1 MSQFATTYNEFS
13 LRSESSIPSRK
24 RCRREGGKWTR
35 SGCLT
40 CKRRRKR
47 CDEAKPGCQNC
58 ARLGLSCEGYGSV
71 WAKPLDPGA
80 QVFQQVGLSKR
91 RRISRSHSASVGS
104 DGSSQDH
111 PSPKLTSFPSN
122 SLNTSCSSMS
132 KYDADETRWWEV
144 GWRIADNR
152 NDTEKSVTAPHN
164 DRSGVITKSF
174 GYISHLTAL
183 ETLYLQYYVERGSKL
198 LANLENEENPLRSL
212 LIPRAHSSPLLMN
225 ALCALSAIHLANRTS
240 DSLCAQTAA
249 ADYYI
254 QTMRGV
260 RIALTERSTD
270 KFPEDALLSVALL
283 CKFEIVRGSV
293 KQWTVHLHALG
304 KLILSRGGFDSLS
317 QDTAH
322 FLRGLDRANFQFSFV
337 YGQNLAK
344 LTNPRLI
351 TAALSDLNHAEI
363 TRLDIYIG
371 YTERIIKLCAR
382 IADLPLL
389 YGDPVAL
396 GLEIHTIDESLRNWT
411 KYLPSYIIPKGT
423 TEENLT
429 RLHMV
434 AECFCN
440 AAYIYLHSTLE
451 RMMRGLTQRAFSIWT
466 SFISLSKRGAVERC
480 LRTIRSSPLDD
491 HCEYSALTFPLF
503 ITGCECE
510 ETIDRELIMRSLTQL
525 EGNFG
530 IGNVKRAKELLNILW
545 TGEKLHWLDVLEH
558 LKWDLILT

>member
-1 MSQFATTYNEFS
+1 
-13 LRSESSIPSRK
+13 
-24 RCRREGGKWTR
+24 
-35 SGCLT
+35 
-40 CKRRRKR
+40 
-47 CDEAKPGCQNC
+47 
-58 ARLGLSCEGYGSV
+58 
-71 WAKPLDPGA
+71 
-80 QVFQQVGLSKR
+80 
-91 RRISRSHSASVGS
+91 
-104 DGSSQDH
+104 
-111 PSPKLTSFPSN
+111 
-122 SLNTSCSSMS
+122 MS
-132 KYDADETRWWEV
+132 KHDADETCWLEV
-144 GWRIADNR
+144 DWKIADNR
-152 NDTEKSVTAPHN
+152 NDIENSVTPSDN
-164 DRSGVITKSF
+164 DRSSVITRPL
-174 GYISHLTAL
+174 GYTSHLTAL

-198 LANLENEENPLRSL
+198 LANLENDENPLRSL

-249 ADYYI
+249 ASYYI

-260 RIALTERSTD
+260 RTALTECSSN

-293 KQWTVHLHALG
+293 RQWTVHLHALG
-304 KLILSRGGFDSLS
+304 KLILSCGGFDSLS

-322 FLRGLDRANFQFSFV
+322 FLRGLLV

-371 YTERIIKLCAR
+371 YTERIIRLCAR

-389 YGDPVAL
+389 CADPVAL

-411 KYLPSYIIPKGT
+411 KYVPSYIIPKGT

-429 RLHMV
+429 RLRMV

-451 RMMRGLTQRAFSIWT
+451 RMMRGFTQRASSFWT

-480 LRTIRSSPLDD
+480 LRIIRSSPLDD

-510 ETIDRELIMRSLTQL
+510 ETIDRELIMQSLTQL
-525 EGNFG
+525 EVNFG

>member
-1 MSQFATTYNEFS
+1 
-13 LRSESSIPSRK
+13 
-24 RCRREGGKWTR
+24 
-35 SGCLT
+35 
-40 CKRRRKR
+40 
-47 CDEAKPGCQNC
+47 
-58 ARLGLSCEGYGSV
+58 
-71 WAKPLDPGA
+71 
-80 QVFQQVGLSKR
+80 
-91 RRISRSHSASVGS
+91 
-104 DGSSQDH
+104 
-111 PSPKLTSFPSN
+111 
-122 SLNTSCSSMS
+122 MS
-132 KYDADETRWWEV
+132 KYDTDETCWLEV
-144 GWRIADNR
+144 GWRIADHE
-152 NDTEKSVTAPHN
+152 NDTEEPATTTPNDKS
-164 DRSGVITKSF
+164 RVITKPF
-174 GYISHLTAL
+174 GYISHLTYL
-183 ETLYLQYYVERGSKL
+183 ETIYLQYYVERGSKL

-240 DSLCAQTAA
+240 DSLYAQTAA

-260 RIALTERSTD
+260 RTALTERSAD

-293 KQWTVHLHALG
+293 RQWTVHLNALG
-304 KLILSRGGFDSLS
+304 KLLLSRGGFDSLS
-317 QDTAH
+317 QDTAD
-322 FLRGLDRANFQFSFV
+322 FLRGLFV

-344 LTNPRLI
+344 LTNPKLI
-351 TAALSDLNHAEI
+351 TAALSNLSHAEI
-363 TRLDIYIG
+363 TRLDIYVG

-389 YGDPVAL
+389 CADPVAL
-396 GLEIHTIDESLRNWT
+396 GLEIHAIDESLRNWT

-429 RLHMV
+429 RLRMV
-434 AECFCN
+434 AECFCD

-451 RMMRGLTQRAFSIWT
+451 RMMRGPTQRASPIWT
-466 SFISLSKRGAVERC
+466 SFVSLSKRVAVERC
-480 LRTIRSSPLDD
+480 LRSIRSSPLDD

-510 ETIDRELIMRSLTQL
+510 EAIDRELIMQSLTQL
-525 EGNFG
+525 EINFG

-545 TGEKLHWLDVLEH
+545 AGEKLHWLDVLEH